1 MASKDEKGDVEVYHY
16 SASSSR
22 DVTEE
27 GEERGGLSYQLH
39 SQCFV
44 CFSFQ
49 SNCLRW

>member
-1 MASKDEKGDVEVYHY
+1 MASKDDKGDVEVYHY

-27 GEERGGLSYQLH
+27 GDEGGGVSYQLH

-44 CFSFQ
+44 FLS
-49 SNCLRW
+49 